1 MLANLIISV
10 LPLDINSH
18 HLHCAPPC
26 LSILY
31 DEDGTMLSPVWSQ
44 FGANSGR
51 ISSIDTVAVTSSR
64 NTFLQILKCSPV
76 YLYLDI
82 VAFLW
87 TNFILLSKGHAQYFV
102 SSTDTPYSTSD
113 DRFNFFSILR
123 AEMMTTLEFTAPF
136 SSLIFLRYAWTLQPT
151 SDPRITFRPCF
162 LAERISF
169 PLYKLLS
176 ALLASFNSIQINL
189 KG

>member
-64 NTFLQILKCSPV
+64 NTFCV
-76 YLYLDI
+76 
-82 VAFLW
+82 
-87 TNFILLSKGHAQYFV
+87 FILGYCGFFV
-102 SSTDTPYSTSD
+102 DKFHPIKQGSCPV
-113 DRFNFFSILR
+113 LR
-123 AEMMTTLEFTAPF
+123 
-136 SSLIFLRYAWTLQPT
+136 
-151 SDPRITFRPCF
+151 
-162 LAERISF
+162 
-169 PLYKLLS
+169 
-176 ALLASFNSIQINL
+176 
-189 KG
+189 